1 MFVDNVE
8 LTLSSGKG
16 GAGCVSFH
24 TEKFVIKGG
33 PDGGDGGR
41 GGAVWFQ
48 VDNNTDTL
56 SHLRGKRHIKAE
68 NGRPGEG
75 RKRYGRS
82 GKDTTVVVPPGTQ
95 VVDAETGE
103 VLLDLTEPGTK
114 VKFLEGGKGGLGNVH
129 FKSST
134 NQRPTYA
141 QPGLPG
147 QTRRVRLEMKL
158 IADVGLVGFPNV
170 GKSTLISTLSNAR
183 PEIANYEF
191 TTLTPK
197 LGVVHLGEFD
207 SFMMAD
213 IPGIIEGASDGR
225 GLGLEFLRHIER
237 TKSLLLMVDAT
248 NYREMAY
255 QLRTLKEELERYSP
269 ELARRPYAIA
279 LTKIDALSDNEIDGK
294 TEELLEAL
302 NLEPNEILEARFDA
316 DAKLLSYAAPRESW
330 EDLPDEGPVFIL
342 PVSSVSGRNVE
353 PLRFALGAMVNASR
367 SAGKRAQEE
376 LERSEGGEGAPA

>member
-41 GGAVWFQ
+41 GGAIRFR
-48 VDNNTDTL
+48 VDANTDTL

-75 RKRYGRS
+75 RKRFGRK
-82 GKDTTVVVPPGTQ
+82 GKDTTIVVPPGTQ

-103 VLLDLTEPGTK
+103 LLLDLIEPGTE
-114 VKFLEGGKGGLGNVH
+114 VVFLEGGKGGLGNVH
-129 FKSST
+129 FKSPT

-147 QTRRVRLEMKL
+147 QSRHVRLEMKL

-197 LGVVHLGEFD
+197 LGVVHVGEFD
-207 SFMMAD
+207 SFLMAD

-237 TKSLLLMVDAT
+237 TKSLLLLVDAT
-248 NYREMAY
+248 NYREMKY
-255 QLRTLKEELERYSP
+255 QMQTLQEELRRYSE
-269 ELARRPYAIA
+269 ELAGRPYAIGI
-279 LTKIDALSDNEIDGK
+279 TKIDALSDNEIDSK

-302 NLEPNEILEARFDA
+302 DLEPNEILEERFDA
-316 DAKLLSYAAPRESW
+316 DRKLLSYADPRESW
-330 EDLPDEGPVFIL
+330 EELPQGKPVFIL
-342 PVSSVSGRNVE
+342 PFSSVSGRNVE
-353 PLRFALGAMVNASR
+353 PLRYALGAMVNASR
-367 SAGKRAQEE
+367 AAEKK
-376 LERSEGGEGAPA
+376 EREASLSEEGGVE